1 MLTFC
6 NGMGTSEDEKGV
18 APAENETL
26 GLLFVLLR
34 TIVVFELDAPNDV
47 INEPEKKR
55 LASDALV
62 VIDVTGPLRPPN
74 GGADQEED
82 LTSQTATPRAGLV
95 NEPPTQTLLSFSSQ
109 KIADTCPLG
118 ASLEL
123 KAVKLRPE
131 GE

>member
-6 NGMGTSEDEKGV
+6 SGMGTSEDEKGV
-18 APAENETL
+18 APAENGTL

-62 VIDVTGPLRPPN
+62 VIDVTGPLK
-74 GGADQEED
+74 
-82 LTSQTATPRAGLV
+82 TS
-95 NEPPTQTLLSFSSQ
+95 
-109 KIADTCPLG
+109 C
-118 ASLEL
+118 
-123 KAVKLRPE
+123 
-131 GE
+131 

>member
-6 NGMGTSEDEKGV
+6 KGIGTSEDEKGV
-18 APAENETL
+18 APAENGTL

-62 VIDVTGPLRPPN
+62 VIDVTGPLK
-74 GGADQEED
+74 
-82 LTSQTATPRAGLV
+82 TS
-95 NEPPTQTLLSFSSQ
+95 
-109 KIADTCPLG
+109 C
-118 ASLEL
+118 
-123 KAVKLRPE
+123 
-131 GE
+131 

>member
-55 LASDALV
+55 ESQNCESMSATFSDLV
-62 VIDVTGPLRPPN
+62 HSVVEA
-74 GGADQEED
+74 ADR
-82 LTSQTATPRAGLV
+82 LM
-95 NEPPTQTLLSFSSQ
+95 
-109 KIADTCPLG
+109 
-118 ASLEL
+118 
-123 KAVKLRPE
+123 
-131 GE
+131 